1 MKPLSFLLL
10 ALLAGGISCS
20 GKKNPPAARIQ
31 VPHFRDV
38 VATHILEGTGRGIGE
53 LPVTRRSTFRQL
65 LDASAV
71 GGEIGKRASRDLRE
85 APPLDLSSVFLG
97 LVEDRSTEVRL
108 RRLAYGWLREA
119 GPPAIVPRLILR
131 LKYEKD
137 WPSNVTVALALLQR
151 GNGAG
156 LEALQNILASD
167 KDDPLV
173 QQARSAAAQALLS
186 LPPREG
192 WTPGAEF
199 QADWKRLL
207 EVEVLWLRERRLA
220 ADGPEPVLDRD
231 TEAEVWR
238 FLAHFDSQPLRP
250 VDDARYVLSRMGGRV
265 VPELIAALSDKSAY
279 VREHSLQTLTWMGYA
294 VGAWAR
300 RTGFDILGPL
310 TLASNVARTRARALE
325 AMGAAGLPEAAN
337 TILPWLSHGNREE
350 TTAAA
355 DALLRCGGKECLKPV
370 RKALSKPED
379 LSDEAHY
386 SLSILLSI
394 LNGKAPPAQPRP
406 ALSPSE
412 KERRD
417 RWAQERRMRTAG
429 GR

>member
-1 MKPLSFLLL
+1 VKPFFPLLL
-10 ALLAGGISCS
+10 GLIAAAVSCS
-20 GKKNPPAARIQ
+20 GKKNPTAASTQ
-31 VPHFRDV
+31 VPLFRDV
-38 VATHILEGTGRGIGE
+38 IATHILEGTGRGLVE
-53 LPVTRRSTFRQL
+53 LPANRRSTFRQL
-65 LDASAV
+65 LEASGV
-71 GGEIGKRASRDLRE
+71 GGEIGKRATRDLRE
-85 APPLDLSSVFLG
+85 APPNDLAAAFLDL
-97 LVEDRSTEVRL
+97 VEARGTAVEL
-108 RRLAYGWLREA
+108 RRMAYGWLRA
-119 GPPAIVPRLILR
+119 TGPPAIVPRLILR

-156 LEALQNILASD
+156 LEALQNILTSD

-192 WTPGAEF
+192 WTPGADF

-207 EVEVLWLRERRLA
+207 EVEVLWLRERRLSKE
-220 ADGPEPVLDRD
+220 GPEPVLDRD

-265 VPELIAALSDKSAY
+265 VPELLAALSEKSAY
-279 VREHSLQTLTWMGYA
+279 VREHALQTLTWMGAA

-300 RTGFDILGPL
+300 RTGFDVLGPL
-310 TLASNVARTRARALE
+310 TLASNVPRTRARALE
-325 AMGAAGLPEAAN
+325 AMGAAGLAEATN
-337 TILPWLSHGNREE
+337 VILPWLSHGNREE
-350 TTAAA
+350 ATAAA
-355 DALLRCGGKECLKPV
+355 DALLRCGSKDCLKAV
-370 RKALSKPED
+370 RKALSKPEE

-386 SLSILLSI
+386 SLSLLVAI
-394 LNGKAPPAQPRP
+394 LNAKAPPATPRP

-417 RWAQERRMRTAG
+417 RWAQERRTRTES
-429 GR
+429 RD